1 MQKRRMGR
9 ESPWKAQTMGR
20 GQILPLLWT
29 NTMSDREE
37 IRTAARAQ
45 LSNSNLVL
53 PSSGARPPLLGNSNL
68 EWPSSVRL
76 LVNYGSVFIT
86 FSTIII
92 RYKVLHL

>member
-1 MQKRRMGR
+1 
-9 ESPWKAQTMGR
+9 MGR

-29 NTMSDREE
+29 NTMSGREE
-37 IRTAARAQ
+37 IRMTARSQ

-68 EWPSSVRL
+68 ELPSSARL
-76 LVNYGSVFIT
+76 LGNYGSVFIP

-92 RYKVLHL
+92 QYKVLQP